1 MNNYGKQ
8 AKTME
13 QESIESMEVRD
24 NVYKIDK
31 NNYVKLIKEL

>member
-13 QESIESMEVRD
+13 QESTESMEVRD
-24 NVYKIDK
+24 NVYRIDK